1 MLAIVVLSLAT
12 LVSSYTEEAPYEVTK
27 EYDEWEVRKYPA
39 TKWISTESQDVMPH
53 DGPEH
58 LEAFYRLFNY
68 IDGSNDVETKIA
80 MTAPVTM
87 RILPGEGPNC
97 ESNFTMSF
105 YIPSD
110 MQVVTPHP
118 TDPLVYVE
126 ERSEFTVVARRFGG
140 FPTDLT
146 WSSEAAMLYGL
157 AAEEGLVVR
166 DVPLWT
172 ASYTD
177 ISVITDRRN
186 EVWLE
191 I

>member
-1 MLAIVVLSLAT
+1 MI
-12 LVSSYTEEAPYEVTK
+12 
-27 EYDEWEVRKYPA
+27 
-39 TKWISTESQDVMPH
+39 
-53 DGPEH
+53 
-58 LEAFYRLFNY
+58 
-68 IDGSNDVETKIA
+68 
-80 MTAPVTM
+80 
-87 RILPGEGPNC
+87 
-97 ESNFTMSF
+97 
-105 YIPSD
+105 
-110 MQVVTPHP
+110 TPQP

>member
-39 TKWISTESQDVMPH
+39 TKWISTEARDVMPH
-53 DGPEH
+53 DGPEQ

-80 MTAPVTM
+80 MTVPVTM

-110 MQVVTPHP
+110 MQMTPPQP

-140 FPTDLT
+140 FPTDLM
-146 WSSEAAMLYGL
+146 WSAEAAMLYGL
-157 AAEEGLVVR
+157 ASEEGLVVR

-177 ISVITDRRN
+177 ISVIVDRRN